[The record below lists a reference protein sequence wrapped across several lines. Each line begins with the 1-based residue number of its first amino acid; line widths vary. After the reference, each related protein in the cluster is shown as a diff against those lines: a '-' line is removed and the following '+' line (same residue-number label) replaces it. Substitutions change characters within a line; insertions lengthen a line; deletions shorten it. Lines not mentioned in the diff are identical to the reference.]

1 MSEQA
6 RRGRAVRW
14 AVPVAAVALVAG
26 AIGAGPVIAAVQ
38 GDPALP
44 ERTAEQLLASAAQAS
59 RSGLKPMSGTVMQ
72 TASLGLPGL
81 PGVSGVGGSSPAA
94 LLAGSHE
101 LKVWYGGEDK
111 VRFAL
116 PGRMSE
122 TDLIVNGDQVW
133 LWQSDLNKA
142 TRVKADSPEG
152 TEGAEGTGKTG
163 GPGSLGDGRPGTG
176 PGDAHRAL
184 PTATTPQQLAQ
195 ELLKRV
201 GADTAVSVTST
212 EKVADR
218 AAYQLV
224 LAPKDASSLVK
235 EVKLAL
241 DGETFVP
248 LRIQVYA
255 RSAAEPAFEVGFT
268 SVTFSPPAAE
278 NFTFTPP
285 AGAKVE
291 EASIGELAKDGGA
304 RQGEKLREGEKI
316 GEKVR
321 TVGEGWTTVAVIPAS
336 ETAKL
341 TSAPQG
347 EGPAG
352 QDAGQ
357 GAGQGAGQD
366 AGAITD
372 ALLKSA
378 KPISGTWGSGKV
390 IQTKLVSALLTDDGR
405 LLVGAVTP
413 ERLSEAAGQK

>member
-14 AVPVAAVALVAG
+14 AVPVAAAALVAG

-38 GDPALP
+38 GDPTLP

-59 RSGLKPMSGTVMQ
+59 QSGLKPMSGTVMQ
-72 TASLGLPGL
+72 TASLGLPSLPGL
-81 PGVSGVGGSSPAA
+81 PGAGGSSPAA

-133 LWQSDLNKA
+133 LWQSELNKA
-142 TRVKADSPEG
+142 TRVKAGSEG
-152 TEGAEGTGKTG
+152 GAGETG
-163 GPGSLGDGRPGTG
+163 GPGGLGGEKPGAG
-176 PGDAHRAL
+176 VGDAHRAL

-195 ELLKRV
+195 ELLKRI
-201 GADTAVSVTST
+201 GADTTVSVTST

-224 LAPKDASSLVK
+224 LAPKDASSLVR

-248 LRIQVYA
+248 LRVQVYA

-278 NFTFTPP
+278 NFAFTPP

-291 EASIGELAKDGGA
+291 ETSIGELAKEGGA
-304 RQGEKLREGEKI
+304 RQGEKFKEGEKI
-316 GEKVR
+316 GEKAKI
-321 TVGEGWTTVAVIPAS
+321 VGGGWTTVAVIPAS
-336 ETAKL
+336 ETEKL
-341 TSAPQG
+341 ISAPRG
-347 EGPAG
+347 ESSSG
-352 QDAGQ
+352 QDAGSS
-357 GAGQGAGQD
+357 GQGAGQD
-366 AGAITD
+366 AGAITG
-372 ALLKSA
+372 ALLRSA
-378 KPISGTWGSGKV
+378 KPISGPWGSGKV

-413 ERLSEAAGQK
+413 EKLSEAAGQK

>member
-14 AVPVAAVALVAG
+14 AVPVAAIALVTG

-38 GDPALP
+38 GDPTLP
-44 ERTAEQLLASAAQAS
+44 ERTAEQLLAGAAQAS
-59 RSGLKPMSGTVMQ
+59 QAGLKPMSGTVMQ

-81 PGVSGVGGSSPAA
+81 PGISGMGGSSPAA

-133 LWQSDLNKA
+133 MWQSDANKA
-142 TRVKADSPEG
+142 TRIKTGTAD
-152 TEGAEGTGKTG
+152 GTGGEKGLGHG
-163 GPGSLGDGRPGTG
+163 GPGDGA
-176 PGDAHRAL
+176 DAAHRAL

-195 ELLKRV
+195 QLLGRI
-201 GADTAVSVTST
+201 GADTAVSVTNT

-224 LAPKDASSLVK
+224 LAPKDTSSLVK

-255 RSAAEPAFEVGFT
+255 RNAAEPAFEVGFT

-291 EASIGELAKDGGA
+291 EASIGELAGEHGA
-304 RQGEKLREGEKI
+304 RQGEKLKEGEEIKD
-316 GEKVR
+316 KTR
-321 TVGEGWTTVAVIPAS
+321 TVGEGWTTVAVVPAS
-336 ETAKL
+336 EIEKL
-341 TSAPQG
+341 TSAPRG
-347 EGPAG
+347 EAPAG
-352 QDAGQ
+352 Q
-357 GAGQGAGQD
+357 QD

-413 ERLSEAAGQK
+413 EKLSEAAGRK

>member
-1 MSEQA
+1 MSEQT

-14 AVPVAAVALVAG
+14 AVPVAAIAVVAG

-38 GDPALP
+38 GDPTLP

-59 RSGLKPMSGTVMQ
+59 RTGLRPMSGTVMQ

-81 PGVSGVGGSSPAA
+81 PEIPGMGGSSPAA

-133 LWQSDLNKA
+133 MWQSDVNKA
-142 TRVKADSPEG
+142 TRIKAGNTDGSDG
-152 TEGAEGTGKTG
+152 LGGAGE
-163 GPGSLGDGRPGTG
+163 LGHRG
-176 PGDAHRAL
+176 PGDGADAAHKAL

-195 ELLKRV
+195 QLLGRI
-201 GADTAVSVTST
+201 GADTVVSVTST

-224 LAPKDASSLVK
+224 LAPKDTSSLVR

-255 RSAAEPAFEVGFT
+255 KSAAEPAFEVGFT

-291 EASIGELAKDGGA
+291 ETSIGELAEQREA
-304 RQGEKLREGEKI
+304 QQGEKLKEGEEIRDKA
-316 GEKVR
+316 R
-321 TVGEGWTTVAVIPAS
+321 TVGEGWTTVAVVPAS
-336 ETAKL
+336 EMEKL

-347 EGPAG
+347 EAPAG
-352 QDAGQ
+352 GDA
-357 GAGQGAGQD
+357 AGQD
-366 AGAITD
+366 AGAIAD

-378 KPISGTWGSGKV
+378 KPISGTWGSGRV

-413 ERLSEAAGQK
+413 EKLAEAAGRK

>member
-14 AVPVAAVALVAG
+14 AVPVAAAALVAG

-38 GDPALP
+38 GDPTLP

-72 TASLGLPGL
+72 TASLGLPALPGL
-81 PGVSGVGGSSPAA
+81 PGLPGAGGSSPAA

-101 LKVWYGGEDK
+101 LKVWYGGEDRF
-111 VRFAL
+111 RFAL

-133 LWQSDLNKA
+133 LWQSDVNKA
-142 TRVKADSPEG
+142 TRVKAG
-152 TEGAEGTGKTG
+152 GAEGLGEGK
-163 GPGSLGDGRPGTG
+163 PGAGA
-176 PGDAHRAL
+176 GDAHKAL

-195 ELLKRV
+195 ELLGRI

-224 LAPKDASSLVK
+224 LAPKDPSSLVK

-291 EASIGELAKDGGA
+291 ETSIGELAEERGA
-304 RQGEKLREGEKI
+304 RQDEKLTKGEEIREKTR
-316 GEKVR
+316 V
-321 TVGEGWTTVAVIPAS
+321 VGEGWTTVAVIPAS
-336 ETAKL
+336 EVEKL

-347 EGPAG
+347 EDP
-352 QDAGQ
+352 AGQ
-357 GAGQGAGQD
+357 GAGQAAGQGAG
-366 AGAITD
+366 AVTE
-372 ALLKSA
+372 ALLESA

-390 IQTKLVSALLTDDGR
+390 VQTKLVSALLTDDGR

-413 ERLSEAAGQK
+413 EKLSEVAGRK

>member
-6 RRGRAVRW
+6 RRGRALRW
-14 AVPVAAVALVAG
+14 AVPVAATALVAG

-44 ERTAEQLLASAAQAS
+44 ERTAEQLLASAAQAGE
-59 RSGLKPMSGTVMQ
+59 SGLKPMSGTVMQ
-72 TASLGLPGL
+72 TASLGLPSL
-81 PGVSGVGGSSPAA
+81 PGLSGAGGASPAA
-94 LLAGSHE
+94 LLSGSHE

-133 LWQSDLNKA
+133 LWQSDVNKA
-142 TRVKADSPEG
+142 TRVKAGS
-152 TEGAEGTGKTG
+152 AEGHKERKPGAWNG
-163 GPGSLGDGRPGTG
+163 G
-176 PGDAHRAL
+176 AHEAL
-184 PTATTPQQLAQ
+184 PTATTPQRLARD
-195 ELLKRV
+195 LLGRI
-201 GADTAVSVTST
+201 GADTTVSVTST

-224 LAPKDASSLVK
+224 LAPKDPSSLVR

-248 LRIQVYA
+248 LRVQVYA
-255 RSAAEPAFEVGFT
+255 RNAAEPAFEVGFT

-291 EASIGELAKDGGA
+291 ETSIGELTGEDGA
-304 RQGEKLREGEKI
+304 RQGEKLKEGEEI
-316 GEKVR
+316 REKAR
-321 TVGEGWTTVAVIPAS
+321 TVGEGWTTVAVLPAP
-336 ETAKL
+336 ELEKL
-341 TSAPQG
+341 TSAPEG

-352 QDAGQ
+352 QDAG
-357 GAGQGAGQD
+357 AV
-366 AGAITD
+366 TD

-378 KPISGTWGSGKV
+378 KPISGAWGSGKV
-390 IQTKLVSALLTDDGR
+390 VQTKLVSALLTDDGR

-413 ERLSEAAGQK
+413 EKLSEAAGQK

>member
-1 MSEQA
+1 MSERA

-14 AVPVAAVALVAG
+14 AVPAATIAVIAG

-38 GDPALP
+38 GDPVLP
-44 ERTAEQLLASAAQAS
+44 ERTAEQLLASAAQAG
-59 RSGLKPMSGTVMQ
+59 RAGLKPMSGTVMQ

-81 PGVSGVGGSSPAA
+81 PEVPGMGGSSPVA
-94 LLAGSHE
+94 LLSGSHE
-101 LKVWYGGEDK
+101 LRVWYGGADK

-122 TDLIVNGDQVW
+122 TDLITNGDQIW
-133 LWQSDLNKA
+133 LWQSDENKA
-142 TRVKADSPEG
+142 TRVKA
-152 TEGAEGTGKTG
+152 
-163 GPGSLGDGRPGTG
+163 GSGEQGEEAAR
-176 PGDAHRAL
+176 AHEAL

-195 ELLKRV
+195 QLLQRV
-201 GADTAVSVTST
+201 GADTVVSVSNT

-218 AAYQLV
+218 AAYQLAF
-224 LAPKDASSLVK
+224 APKDTSSLVK

-241 DGETFVP
+241 DGETLVP
-248 LRIQVYA
+248 LRVQVYA

-291 EASIGELAKDGGA
+291 ETSIAEILKEQRPKQDENLEDA
-304 RQGEKLREGEKI
+304 EKLRGEI
-316 GEKVR
+316 S
-321 TVGEGWTTVAVIPAS
+321 TVGDGWTTVAVIPVS
-336 ETAKL
+336 EQEL
-341 TSAPQG
+341 TGQGSGQG
-347 EGPAG
+347 EESA
-352 QDAGQ
+352 
-357 GAGQGAGQD
+357 GAGV
-366 AGAITD
+366 GAIGD

-413 ERLSEAAGQK
+413 EKLSEAAGRK

>member
-14 AVPVAAVALVAG
+14 AVPAATIALVAG

-38 GDPALP
+38 GDPTLP

-72 TASLGLPGL
+72 TASLGLPAL
-81 PGVSGVGGSSPAA
+81 PGVPGMGGSSPAA

-111 VRFAL
+111 FRFAL

-122 TDLIVNGDQVW
+122 TDLIANGDQVW
-133 LWQSDLNKA
+133 LWQSDVNKA
-142 TRVKADSPEG
+142 TRVKAG
-152 TEGAEGTGKTG
+152 GAEGLGEGK
-163 GPGSLGDGRPGTG
+163 PGAV
-176 PGDAHRAL
+176 DAHRAL
-184 PTATTPQQLAQ
+184 PTAATPQQLAQ
-195 ELLKRV
+195 ELLGRI
-201 GADTAVSVTST
+201 GADTVVSVTNT

-224 LAPKDASSLVK
+224 LAPKDASSLVR

-268 SVTFSPPAAE
+268 SVTFTPPAAE

-291 EASIGELAKDGGA
+291 EASIGELAEKRGA
-304 RQGEKLREGEKI
+304 RQGEKLRQGEEI
-316 GEKVR
+316 REKAR
-321 TVGEGWTTVAVIPAS
+321 TVGTGWTTVAVIPAS
-336 ETAKL
+336 EMAKL
-341 TSAPQG
+341 ASAPRG
-347 EGPAG
+347 EGPEG
-352 QDAGQ
+352 R
-357 GAGQGAGQD
+357 GAGQD
-366 AGAITD
+366 AAAITD
-372 ALLKSA
+372 TLLKSA

-413 ERLSEAAGQK
+413 EKLSEAAGRK

>member
-14 AVPVAAVALVAG
+14 AVPVAAIAVVAG

-38 GDPALP
+38 GDPVLP

-59 RSGLKPMSGTVMQ
+59 QAGLKPMSGTVMQ

-81 PGVSGVGGSSPAA
+81 PGVPEMGGSSPAA

-133 LWQSDLNKA
+133 LWQSDVNKA
-142 TRVKADSPEG
+142 TRVKAG
-152 TEGAEGTGKTG
+152 NTEGAG
-163 GPGSLGDGRPGTG
+163 GPGDGTG
-176 PGDAHRAL
+176 RAHEAL

-195 ELLKRV
+195 KLLGQV
-201 GADTAVSVTST
+201 GADTTVSVTST

-224 LAPKDASSLVK
+224 LAPKDPSSLVK

-291 EASIGELAKDGGA
+291 ETSIGELTEGHGA
-304 RQGEKLREGEKI
+304 PQGERLKEGEEIKD
-316 GEKVR
+316 KTK
-321 TVGEGWTTVAVIPAS
+321 TVGRGWTTVAVIPAS
-336 ETAKL
+336 EMEKL

-347 EGPAG
+347 EAP
-352 QDAGQ
+352 
-357 GAGQGAGQD
+357 AGQD

-372 ALLKSA
+372 ALLQSA

-413 ERLSEAAGQK
+413 EKLSEAAGQK

>member
-14 AVPVAAVALVAG
+14 AVPVAAIAVVAG

-44 ERTAEQLLASAAQAS
+44 ERTAEQLLADAVQAS
-59 RSGLKPMSGTVMQ
+59 QTGLKPMSGTVVQ

-81 PGVSGVGGSSPAA
+81 PDVAGMGGSSPAG

-122 TDLIVNGDQVW
+122 TNLIVNGDQVW
-133 LWQSDLNKA
+133 MWQSDANKA
-142 TRVKADSPEG
+142 TRIKVGEAKD
-152 TEGAEGTGKTG
+152 AEGLGHG
-163 GPGSLGDGRPGTG
+163 GPADGAARS
-176 PGDAHRAL
+176 AL
-184 PTATTPQQLAQ
+184 PTAATPQQFARQ
-195 ELLKRV
+195 LLEKA
-201 GADTAVSVTST
+201 GDDTAISVTNT

-235 EVKLAL
+235 EVKVAL

-255 RSAAEPAFEVGFT
+255 RSAAEPAFEIGFT

-291 EASIGELAKDGGA
+291 ETSLGELAEERG
-304 RQGEKLREGEKI
+304 RQGEKLREGEEIRNKAEI
-316 GEKVR
+316 
-321 TVGEGWTTVAVIPAS
+321 VGEGWTTVAVIPAS
-336 ETAKL
+336 EMRKL
-341 TSAPQG
+341 TSAPRDETSQG
-347 EGPAG
+347 AVG
-352 QDAGQ
+352 QDA
-357 GAGQGAGQD
+357 D
-366 AGAITD
+366 AITD

-390 IQTKLVSALLTDDGR
+390 VQTKLVSALLTDDGR

-413 ERLSEAAGQK
+413 EKLSEAAGRK